1 MSGQQKGLVR
11 FGNDTCGIL
20 LSFTSKGVMVTGWYD
35 HIVSIE
41 GGCLTWDEFVSLT
54 PKTSRKRL
62 LSKLRLAE
70 EKHAILRV
78 QKNCRID

>member
-1 MSGQQKGLVR
+1 MTGQQKGLVR
-11 FGNDTCGIL
+11 FGNETCGIL
-20 LSFTSKGVMVTGWYD
+20 LSFTSKGVTVTGWYD

-41 GGCLTWDEFVSLT
+41 GGCLTWDEFVSLI

-70 EKHAILRV
+70 EKACHPESTKGSR
-78 QKNCRID
+78 N